1 MNALK
6 LIFYSVLLSL
16 LVSGFQLK
24 AQEFQV
30 VGNDIG
36 ITSLTQSELV
46 SIFKPKNNRWEN
58 NRPVILVLP
67 GASSEINQQVS
78 NQIYAK
84 SFVAVQKYWLS
95 LVFQG
100 RFNAPYFFN
109 TDEETISFIQK
120 TPGAIGFVSP
130 NTPVPDRLL
139 IKIR

>member
-1 MNALK
+1 
-6 LIFYSVLLSL
+6 
-16 LVSGFQLK
+16 
-24 AQEFQV
+24 
-30 VGNDIG
+30 
-36 ITSLTQSELV
+36 
-46 SIFKPKNNRWEN
+46 
-58 NRPVILVLP
+58 LP